1 MIDIFKYSKKNKI
14 YQFII
19 TKILRI
25 NVHLLSKPLF
35 LKFNVLL
42 DLNENFFY
50 EYKKKYPLTKWMTT
64 KESGQ
69 LYQSNHDLNSF
80 SEMKGA
86 VKNLEEILNLE
97 IKKKILKIKTIGRF
111 KIKNIWFTIQKEN
124 QGHHSHN
131 HPKSVL
137 SGVYYFKIN
146 NNSGGE
152 INLELDDQKIQYT
165 PKKDDL
171 LIFNSS
177 VYHYVNPYYG
187 KNDRIAIAW
196 DAIYTF

>member
-19 TKILRI
+19 IKILRI
-25 NVHLLSKPLF
+25 NVQLLSKPLF
-35 LKFNVLL
+35 LKYNVLL
-42 DLNENFFY
+42 DLNDKFFY
-50 EYKKKYPLTKWMTT
+50 EYKRKYPLTKWMEM

-69 LYQSNHDLNSF
+69 LYQSNHDINNF
-80 SEMKGA
+80 SEMKEP
-86 VKNLEEILNLE
+86 VKILEKILNIE
-97 IKKKILKIKTIGRF
+97 IKKKILKTKMIGRF
-111 KIKNIWFTIQKEN
+111 KIKNIWFSIQKEN

-137 SGVYYFKIN
+137 SGVYYFKID

-152 INLELDDQKIQYT
+152 INLELESKMIKHAPQIN
-165 PKKDDL
+165 DL
-171 LIFNSS
+171 LIFNSTVHHS
-177 VYHYVNPYYG
+177 VNPYFG
-187 KNDRIAIAW
+187 KNDRISIAW

>member
-1 MIDIFKYSKKNKI
+1 MIDIFKFSKKNKI
-14 YQFII
+14 CQFII

-35 LKFNVLL
+35 LKYNVLL
-42 DLNENFFY
+42 DLNDNFFY
-50 EYKKKYPLTKWMTT
+50 EYKKKYPLTKWMTM

-80 SEMKGA
+80 SEMKES
-86 VKNLEEILNLE
+86 VKTLEKILNTE

-111 KIKNIWFTIQKEN
+111 KIKNIWFSIQKEN

-137 SGVYYFKIN
+137 SGVYYFKID

-152 INLELDDQKIQYT
+152 INLELDTQKIQHISQ
-165 PKKDDL
+165 KNDL

-177 VYHYVNPYYG
+177 VYHSVDPYFG

>member
-25 NVHLLSKPLF
+25 NIQLLSKPLF
-35 LKFNVLL
+35 LKYNI
-42 DLNENFFY
+42 DLNLNESFFY
-50 EYKKKYPLTKWMTT
+50 EYKKKYPLTKWTT
-64 KESGQ
+64 IEESGRR
-69 LYQSNHDLNSF
+69 YQSNHDLNKLA
-80 SEMKGA
+80 EMNEPIKI
-86 VKNLEEILNLE
+86 LEKILNTE
-97 IKKKILKIKTIGRF
+97 VKKKVLNLKMIGKF
-111 KIKNIWFTIQKEN
+111 KIKNFWFSIQKEN
-124 QGHHSHN
+124 TVHPPHN

-137 SGVYYFKIN
+137 SGVYYFKID

-152 INLELDDQKIQYT
+152 INLDLENKKVKHVPQKN
-165 PKKDDL
+165 DL
-171 LIFNSS
+171 LIFNSN
-177 VYHYVNPYYG
+177 VYHSVNDYLG

>member
-1 MIDIFKYSKKNKI
+1 MIDIFKFSKKNKI
-14 YQFII
+14 CKFII

-35 LKFNVLL
+35 LKYNVLL
-42 DLNENFFY
+42 DLNDNFFY
-50 EYKKKYPLTKWMTT
+50 EYKKKYPLTKWMTM

-80 SEMKGA
+80 SEMKES
-86 VKNLEEILNLE
+86 VKTLEKILNTE

-111 KIKNIWFTIQKEN
+111 KIKNIWFSIQKEN

-137 SGVYYFKIN
+137 SVVYYFKID

-152 INLELDDQKIQYT
+152 INLELDTQKIQHI
-165 PKKDDL
+165 PQKNDL

-177 VYHYVNPYYG
+177 VYHSVNPYFG

>member
-1 MIDIFKYSKKNKI
+1 MIDIFKFSKKNKI
-14 YQFII
+14 CQFII
-19 TKILRI
+19 TKILQI

-35 LKFNVLL
+35 LKYNVLL
-42 DLNENFFY
+42 DLNDNFFY
-50 EYKKKYPLTKWMTT
+50 EYKKKYPLTKWMTM

-80 SEMKGA
+80 SEMKES
-86 VKNLEEILNLE
+86 VKTLEKILNTE

-111 KIKNIWFTIQKEN
+111 KIKNIWFSIQKEN

-137 SGVYYFKIN
+137 SGVYYFKID

-152 INLELDDQKIQYT
+152 INLELDTQKIQHI
-165 PKKDDL
+165 PQKNDL

-177 VYHYVNPYYG
+177 VYHSVNPYFG

>member
-1 MIDIFKYSKKNKI
+1 MIDIFKFSKKNKI

-35 LKFNVLL
+35 LKYNVLL

-50 EYKKKYPLTKWMTT
+50 EYKRKYPLTKWMTM

-80 SEMKGA
+80 SEMKES
-86 VKNLEEILNLE
+86 VKTLEKILNIE

-111 KIKNIWFTIQKEN
+111 KIKNIWFSIQKEN

-137 SGVYYFKIN
+137 SGVYYFKID

-152 INLELDDQKIQYT
+152 IILELGTQKIQHI
-165 PKKDDL
+165 PQKNDL
-171 LIFNSS
+171 LIFNSN
-177 VYHYVNPYYG
+177 VYHSVNPYFG